1 MKKFFTLF
9 VLLASTVFGLQAQRY
24 LSPVFSDVT
33 VTTDVTY
40 GVNATVLL
48 LAQAMQAVPQQL
60 TCDIYEPTGDTET
73 ERPLVVLLHSGN
85 FLPPSNNGGC
95 AGTSKDAYM
104 VDIATRLAKMG
115 YVAAIANYR
124 LGWNPIDPSQTTRV
138 YTLINAAYR
147 GVQDASTCIRFFRAN
162 HATTNDFKIDP
173 DKIVLWGAGT
183 GGYVSYAA
191 ATLDTI
197 TDTWI
202 PKFTTPNGPM
212 IIEQVNGNLEGTSVG
227 IVFPG
232 YPGFPAGDTLCYPN
246 HVGFSSAFA
255 LGVNMGG
262 SLGDTSWIDA
272 NDPPFISYHVP
283 TDPFAPCETGI
294 VNVPP
299 PVSLPVVEVSGSCIA
314 QQIFSRLGI
323 NDCIVAGGPYND
335 AISARARSL
344 NGGIESFYP
353 FVDADPTEGGRW
365 DYSGSISPYGVAGVP
380 PCDTNSVVGGRYLDT
395 IFQYYAPRA
404 FACLGLIS
412 SLDELTETEV
422 GLQMSPNPSA
432 DFINIQTK
440 ADFPVEDVAIY
451 DMNGKYLSGAFG
463 LRQNSFQINRN
474 GLNSGI
480 YVVKFRFREGVV
492 TRKIVF
498 N

>member
-1 MKKFFTLF
+1 
-9 VLLASTVFGLQAQRY
+9 
-24 LSPVFSDVT
+24 
-33 VTTDVTY
+33 
-40 GVNATVLL
+40 
-48 LAQAMQAVPQQL
+48 
-60 TCDIYEPTGDTET
+60 
-73 ERPLVVLLHSGN
+73 
-85 FLPPSNNGGC
+85 
-95 AGTSKDAYM
+95 
-104 VDIATRLAKMG
+104 
-115 YVAAIANYR
+115 
-124 LGWNPIDPSQTTRV
+124 
-138 YTLINAAYR
+138 
-147 GVQDASTCIRFFRAN
+147 
-162 HATTNDFKIDP
+162 
-173 DKIVLWGAGT
+173 
-183 GGYVSYAA
+183 
-191 ATLDTI
+191 
-197 TDTWI
+197 
-202 PKFTTPNGPM
+202 M

-227 IVFPG
+227 IVPPG

-246 HVGFSSAFA
+246 HVGFSSEFN

-272 NDPPFISYHVP
+272 NDPPFISFHVP

-299 PVSLPVVEVSGSCIA
+299 PISLPVVEVSGSCVA

-323 NDCIVAGGPYND
+323 NNCIVSGGPYND

-365 DYSGSISPYGVAGVP
+365 DWAASAEPYGIAGSN
-380 PCDTNSVVGGRYLDT
+380 CDTDAAKAGKYIDT

-422 GLQMSPNPSA
+422 GLQMAPNPSA

-451 DMNGKYLSGAFG
+451 DLNGKYLSGAFG

-480 YVVKFRFREGVV
+480 YVVKFRFREGVI

>member
-173 DKIVLWGAGT
+173 DKIVL
-183 GGYVSYAA
+183 
-191 ATLDTI
+191 
-197 TDTWI
+197 
-202 PKFTTPNGPM
+202 
-212 IIEQVNGNLEGTSVG
+212 
-227 IVFPG
+227 
-232 YPGFPAGDTLCYPN
+232 
-246 HVGFSSAFA
+246 
-255 LGVNMGG
+255 
-262 SLGDTSWIDA
+262 
-272 NDPPFISYHVP
+272 
-283 TDPFAPCETGI
+283 
-294 VNVPP
+294 
-299 PVSLPVVEVSGSCIA
+299 
-314 QQIFSRLGI
+314 
-323 NDCIVAGGPYND
+323 
-335 AISARARSL
+335 
-344 NGGIESFYP
+344 
-353 FVDADPTEGGRW
+353 
-365 DYSGSISPYGVAGVP
+365 
-380 PCDTNSVVGGRYLDT
+380 
-395 IFQYYAPRA
+395 
-404 FACLGLIS
+404 
-412 SLDELTETEV
+412 
-422 GLQMSPNPSA
+422 
-432 DFINIQTK
+432 
-440 ADFPVEDVAIY
+440 
-451 DMNGKYLSGAFG
+451 
-463 LRQNSFQINRN
+463 
-474 GLNSGI
+474 
-480 YVVKFRFREGVV
+480 
-492 TRKIVF
+492 
-498 N
+498 